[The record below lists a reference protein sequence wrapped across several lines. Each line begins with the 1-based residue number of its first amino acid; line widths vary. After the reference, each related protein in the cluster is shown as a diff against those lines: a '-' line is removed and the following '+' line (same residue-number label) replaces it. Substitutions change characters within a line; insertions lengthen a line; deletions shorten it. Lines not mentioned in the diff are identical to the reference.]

1 MRYLSLSCLLLMAMF
16 SALACSSRLP
26 AERAAPASAT
36 TEDVPG
42 TPARAEPVADTAKTE
57 IDRWRE
63 SVLAAVADY
72 RSYTKVADYPLW
84 APEMCAAPRPSV
96 QFMSDATAGRAHG
109 QKLYFLWVKDLAAY
123 NPPRASMTEETPQ
136 GAGQIIVKE
145 TFHAIEGEGSIEANG
160 KKYKAG
166 ERGPLF
172 VMMRF
177 DDKREGTDR
186 GWIYATLTEDG
197 KEVTSAGRTESC
209 MGCHDDA
216 GDDRVFGVRADKN
229 DGK

>member
-197 KEVTSAGRTESC
+197 KEVTSAGC
-209 MGCHDDA
+209 
-216 GDDRVFGVRADKN
+216 DDRVFGVRADKN